1 MLFFLSAWEKQT
13 NKEFTGQCPSS
24 TRVYLLGAQDL
35 NPRGARCCWR
45 PGCCFLL
52 GMAVG
57 WQRRV
62 SWCYLGSLRAEP
74 PLICR
79 RMCFN
84 RKNKSCPYL
93 RSLAPAGAKSQRRLR
108 APAAPR
114 QRHSLARRFLCKPRA
129 AGGGRCEGSGEQRQ
143 PVRGF
148 ATRSLLWVR
157 QRSERSGLRAAPPP
171 LPASPA
177 IRARPAGCL
186 FVSCVFAG
194 AFVSSA
200 F

>member
-129 AGGGRCEGSGEQRQ
+129 AGGVGVKARGS
-143 PVRGF
+143 
-148 ATRSLLWVR
+148 S
-157 QRSERSGLRAAPPP
+157 
-171 LPASPA
+171 ASPCA
-177 IRARPAGCL
+177 VLQRDLCSGSVSAPSALGSALLPRPSPPALQSAPAPLGVCL
-186 FVSCVFAG
+186 SPACLQEHL
-194 AFVSSA
+194 
-200 F
+200 